1 MDLSQNRSRQEDASR
16 PGLHVTFPAFFSL
29 NASLKGAL
37 LFVPGF
43 VLHYSQ
49 IMFAFLSSGAA
60 NERLFKCIPEYSY
73 MRGGNCENLDGIW
86 LATNV
91 SL

>member
-49 IMFAFLSSGAA
+49 IMFAFLSLGAA
-60 NERLFKCIPEYSY
+60 NERLCPLLGDFSTVPEYSY
-73 MRGGNCENLDGIW
+73 MRE
-86 LATNV
+86 ATV
-91 SL
+91 RILMAYG

>member
-1 MDLSQNRSRQEDASR
+1 MNRMKRWISLRIGADR
-16 PGLHVTFPAFFSL
+16 RMPGLHVTFPAFFSL

-49 IMFAFLSSGAA
+49 IMFAFLSLGAA
-60 NERLFKCIPEYSY
+60 NERLWPPV
-73 MRGGNCENLDGIW
+73 G
-86 LATNV
+86 
-91 SL
+91 